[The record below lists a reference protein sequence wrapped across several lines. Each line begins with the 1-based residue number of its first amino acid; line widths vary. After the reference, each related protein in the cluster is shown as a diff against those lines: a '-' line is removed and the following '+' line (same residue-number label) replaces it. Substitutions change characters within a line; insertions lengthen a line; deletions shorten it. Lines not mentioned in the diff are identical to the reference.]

1 MAAFQPGGSCWSATC
16 RASSLRGHHQW
27 LAEIASACGWPIVAE
42 PTANLHW
49 MPNTVAHAPLV
60 LGSADFLAAHEPD
73 LVLSVGLF
81 GLSRPTLELRAAS
94 RRARGRRARAG
105 RS

>member
-1 MAAFQPGGSCWSATC
+1 M
-16 RASSLRGHHQW
+16 
-27 LAEIASACGWPIVAE
+27 AE

-81 GLSRPTLELRAAS
+81 GLSRPTLELV
-94 RRARGRRARAG
+94 RRAR
-105 RS
+105 